1 MKLIKYSLTLSAMR
15 IKACVLDRMIFPS
28 RFLVNFSVNVWK
40 ERNITAYNGQLSA
53 TLWSLHANGSPH
65 KHHSEPQRRIQ
76 DLKIGGAQP
85 KILKNRGGAAE
96 NFRKLTCTFNG
107 WYPKNRGGARLLRPP
122 PPLDPPLNQ
131 RRRNRGGGA
140 QCPPHFFKHPKSA
153 PFQY

>member
-85 KILKNRGGAAE
+85 KILKNRGGAVE

-107 WYPKNRGGARLLRPP
+107 WYPKNRGAHACCAPP
-122 PPLDPPLNQ
+122 WI
-131 RRRNRGGGA
+131 RHWTRGGGTGGGG
-140 QCPPHFFKHPKSA
+140 HSA
-153 PFQY
+153 PPLFQPP